1 MNPNRITVARILACP
16 ALGALILLDP
26 LAARF
31 GAFVLFLLAAF
42 SDVYDGVLARRS
54 RTVTPFGKI
63 WDPLADKLLL
73 AVTLVPLGVLGELPV
88 WLVLLVL
95 GREVGITAF
104 RRYALARG
112 RLIAASPLGKAKTL
126 SQNLLVGTVL
136 FARVL
141 APGAARRDAGGW
153 PDTLEGA
160 AAAAAAALVWVV
172 AALTVLSFADYLI
185 RNRAL
190 IARGIA

>member
-1 MNPNRITVARILACP
+1 VNPNRITVARILACP
-16 ALGALILLDP
+16 ALAALILLDP
-26 LAARF
+26 LGARF
-31 GAFVLFLLAAF
+31 GAFVLFLVAAF

-54 RTVTPFGKI
+54 RSVTPFGKI
-63 WDPLADKLLL
+63 WDPIADKLLL
-73 AVTLVPLGVLGELPV
+73 AVTLVPLAVLGELPL
-88 WLVLLVL
+88 WLVLIVL
-95 GREVGITAF
+95 GREVVITAF
-104 RRYALARG
+104 RQFALARG

-126 SQNLLVGTVL
+126 SQNLLVGTAL

-141 APGAARRDAGGW
+141 EAGVVRRDGGWAEALDGAADAA
-153 PDTLEGA
+153 T
-160 AAAAAAALVWVV
+160 AALVWVV

>member
-16 ALGALILLDP
+16 ALAALILLDP
-26 LAARF
+26 LGARF
-31 GAFVLFLLAAF
+31 GAFVLFLVAAF

-54 RTVTPFGKI
+54 RSVTPFGKI
-63 WDPLADKLLL
+63 WDPIADKLLL
-73 AVTLVPLGVLGELPV
+73 AVTLVPLAVLGELPL
-88 WLVLLVL
+88 WLVLIVL
-95 GREVGITAF
+95 GREVVITAF
-104 RRYALARG
+104 RQFALARG

-126 SQNLLVGTVL
+126 SQNLLVGTAL

-141 APGAARRDAGGW
+141 EAGVARRDAGWAGAL
-153 PDTLEGA
+153 DGA
-160 AAAAAAALVWVV
+160 AGAATAALVWVV

>member
-1 MNPNRITVARILACP
+1 VNPNRITVARILACP
-16 ALGALILLDP
+16 ALAALILLDP
-26 LAARF
+26 LGARF
-31 GAFVLFLLAAF
+31 GAFVLFLVAAF

-54 RTVTPFGKI
+54 RSVTPFGKI
-63 WDPLADKLLL
+63 RDPIADKLLL
-73 AVTLVPLGVLGELPV
+73 AVTLVPLAVLGELPL
-88 WLVLLVL
+88 WLVLIVL
-95 GREVGITAF
+95 GREVVITAF
-104 RRYALARG
+104 RQFALARG

-126 SQNLLVGTVL
+126 SQNLLVGTAL

-141 APGAARRDAGGW
+141 EAGVVRRDGGWAGALDGAADAA
-153 PDTLEGA
+153 T
-160 AAAAAAALVWVV
+160 AALVWVV